1 MGLHEIR
8 AVTNVGGFVT
18 YLPSILPHIC
28 LTSYDSPDIV
38 IQSPGKKK
46 TKTGYESFQS
56 TQLWVD
62 QKKEKVSSSLINPR
76 GLHLFNA
83 ANHTKPHEPKR

>member
-1 MGLHEIR
+1 MKLR
-8 AVTNVGGFVT
+8 MVTNAKGCVT

-46 TKTGYESFQS
+46 GRIQVIQTNS
-56 TQLWVD
+56 TLG
-62 QKKEKVSSSLINPR
+62 KPKETENQ
-76 GLHLFNA
+76 
-83 ANHTKPHEPKR
+83 